1 MKHPSLGGGGA
12 PPAMYTK
19 QVLSDFSKI
28 ETLLKMVG
36 TPKEILVDV
45 FKRQWSE
52 GTAKDLQVVCGLK
65 GMKRVEQTSI
75 LENFGGFLSGGGSSS
90 SGMSG
95 AAASSSGG
103 FSGEQAGEVMNSAVE
118 KFTKGWR

>member
-36 TPKEILVDV
+36 TPKEILVDD

-52 GTAKDLQVVCGLK
+52 CTEATAKDLQVVCGLK

-103 FSGEQAGEVMNSAVE
+103 FRGSKPA
-118 KFTKGWR
+118 KL